1 MHTNICTWSIIAT
14 VHNFLSPFVLPA
26 YTELKE
32 EPFVSG
38 RGWAAAAAYPF
49 QISSEK
55 PKGHHH
61 TTGKD

>member
-1 MHTNICTWSIIAT
+1 MHTVDKSS
-14 VHNFLSPFVLPA
+14 SPFALPA

-32 EPFVSG
+32 KPFFAGG
-38 RGWAAAAAYPF
+38 RWAATTAYPF
-49 QISSEK
+49 QISSQK